1 MNVLKKVF
9 CRVFQAGMR
18 IALPFLPY
26 REPELIR
33 GVGGVPA
40 VLRAHDIDCVMLVTD
55 AGVRGLGLTAHL
67 EELLKAAHIRCVVY
81 DGTVANPTVANVEQ
95 ARMLYLENGCQGLIA
110 FGGGSSMD
118 CAKALGARI
127 VRPNKPL
134 ARMEGLLQ
142 VLRRLPLLIAVP
154 TTAGTGSE
162 TTLAAVITDEKIHH
176 KYPINDF
183 ALIPHY
189 AVLDPDVT
197 LGLPPH
203 LTATTGMDALTH
215 AVEAYI
221 GRSTTKGTRAAA
233 IEAVQLIFA
242 NLPEAYF
249 NGHDRDARANMLR
262 AAYLAGTAFT
272 KSYVGYVHAVAHSL
286 GGRYGIAHGLA
297 NSVLLPVV
305 LKAYGPAAWKKLAE
319 LARAVGVSSAAR
331 DEEAAKAF
339 IEAIEA
345 MNAAMDI
352 PETLPGILSE
362 DIPQLA
368 RYADHEA
375 NPLYPVPVLWGPEEL
390 QKMYELVQEVPGH
403 DAKRDRDHTD
413 TAA

>member
-390 QKMYELVQEVPGH
+390 QKMYELVQEAPSH